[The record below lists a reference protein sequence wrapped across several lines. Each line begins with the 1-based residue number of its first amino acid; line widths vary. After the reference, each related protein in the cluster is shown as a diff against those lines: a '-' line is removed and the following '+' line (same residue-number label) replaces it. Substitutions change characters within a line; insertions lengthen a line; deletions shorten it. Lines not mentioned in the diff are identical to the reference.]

1 MYNNKN
7 KTMNRELI
15 EALTTLREELE
26 VKKINAKKEGYY
38 DIALAYG
45 DAVLL
50 VGEQIVK
57 HLNPKTNG

>member
-1 MYNNKN
+1 MNK
-7 KTMNRELI
+7 ELI